1 MLNDN
6 GLNVR
11 ADEVALE
18 RRWPQTPFTMV
29 GAVTS
34 SAVEV
39 VEADVLQRPAHAD
52 DPDKPQRGT
61 GHD

>member
-6 GLNVR
+6 GLNVC
-11 ADEVALE
+11 ANELALE
-18 RRWPQTPFTMV
+18 RRWPQTFFTVV

-39 VEADVLQRPAHAD
+39 VEANVLQRPAHAY

-61 GHD
+61 AQ